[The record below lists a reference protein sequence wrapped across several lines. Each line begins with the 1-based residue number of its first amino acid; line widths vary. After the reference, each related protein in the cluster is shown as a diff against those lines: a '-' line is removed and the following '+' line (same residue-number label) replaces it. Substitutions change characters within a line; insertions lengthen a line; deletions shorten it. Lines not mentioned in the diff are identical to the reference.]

1 MSASE
6 SDCLRAKAPGWRLL
20 RDAAFG
26 ALAMALLQTFVVQV
40 NVVRGAS
47 MEPSL
52 RDGDRLVVDRLG
64 CAVGE
69 VRRGDVVVMRS
80 PLDRAVDYV
89 KRVAGVAGDRVALRA
104 GRLFVNDAP
113 GDAAGCILDRA
124 DVPETR
130 VPDGHV
136 FVLGDNRPVSA
147 DSRAFGLVP
156 CALLHGVVRARVW
169 PPTRAAAL

>member
-1 MSASE
+1 MTTTACHHRSAT
-6 SDCLRAKAPGWRLL
+6 PGFGLL
-20 RDAAFG
+20 RDV
-26 ALAMALLQTFVVQV
+26 ALGAMAMAALQLFVVQV

-64 CAVGE
+64 CALGAAQ
-69 VRRGDVVVMRS
+69 RGDIVVLRS
-80 PLDRAVDYV
+80 PVEAGIDYV
-89 KRVAGVAGDRVALRA
+89 KRVAGVAGDHVALR
-104 GRLFVNDAP
+104 GGVLFVNGAP
-113 GDAAGCILDRA
+113 ADDAARIPDGC
-124 DVPETR
+124 DVAETR

-156 CALLHGVVRARVW
+156 CALLRGVARARLW
-169 PPTRAAAL
+169 PPERAAAL